1 MPERKP
7 GYKTGVSLGFLA
19 VSVVAVAIMLQGCS
33 APVQEEESPSVLVQ
47 PETPSVSESSIV
59 QVFKEQ
65 AGPDWNVEV
74 DLSKQLLTVYFI
86 SPVGLPSLEPLAENL
101 LVALEQVNEETGIAF
116 DLELRGVQEEG
127 GELLLAIENGIVA
140 IES

>member
-1 MPERKP
+1 MPKRKP
-7 GYKTGVSLGFLA
+7 GYGTGLSIGFLA
-19 VSVVAVAIMLQGCS
+19 VSVIAIAVMLQGCS
-33 APVQEEESPSVLVQ
+33 APVQEEESPPVLVQ
-47 PETPSVSESSIV
+47 PEAPSISESSIIE
-59 QVFKEQ
+59 VFKEQ
-65 AGPDWNVEV
+65 AGSDWNVEV
-74 DLSKQLLTVYFI
+74 DLSRQLLTVYFI
-86 SPVGLPSLEPLAENL
+86 SPVGLPSYEPLADNL